1 MRPGAV
7 LRFVGLFLTLVG
19 LLGHFYWAIS
29 GGLVREGHWV
39 GMDFHVYYQAA
50 LVLRRGEDIYH
61 AGISPLYVYPPTLAV
76 LVVPLSFLQA
86 DHATILWKLSQYAC
100 LMLAGVLL
108 VNLLPPR
115 ARPLVGGL
123 LMLGWLTSPFRDEVH
138 FGESNSLVLALVV
151 GSVWLIARTQSEQPA
166 RIRLSLALAG
176 FLLALAVSIKVL
188 PVLLVALLW
197 WRGPRVVAAAATGG
211 FALLQLLTLAVVPA
225 TAYYWLVEFPGL
237 FGQAFPF
244 PDNQSLN
251 AVIARA
257 LLPTDPTQPPT
268 QLADGAAVR
277 PVLTWAA
284 NLTVLAAAAWVLWS
298 SRRVT
303 TAHDYAGRNIGLL
316 LQVGLV
322 LLTTHLVSGSTWVHH
337 LVALSVPITGLV
349 GAWWLA
355 WSDWSTHRCLPTSD
369 TPAHAAGD
377 GHPEGRLKGSEAGT
391 VGLALLLGG
400 AYGLLLWRPSEW
412 WAVAGQLAY
421 GNALLALIASSMAT
435 WVVIALWLAVAFTLR
450 RMGRVG
456 STPNNGG

>member
-1 MRPGAV
+1 MAAVRPGAV

-197 WRGPRVVAAAATGG
+197 WRGPRVVAAAA
-211 FALLQLLTLAVVPA
+211 
-225 TAYYWLVEFPGL
+225 
-237 FGQAFPF
+237 
-244 PDNQSLN
+244 
-251 AVIARA
+251 
-257 LLPTDPTQPPT
+257 
-268 QLADGAAVR
+268 
-277 PVLTWAA
+277 
-284 NLTVLAAAAWVLWS
+284 WVLWS